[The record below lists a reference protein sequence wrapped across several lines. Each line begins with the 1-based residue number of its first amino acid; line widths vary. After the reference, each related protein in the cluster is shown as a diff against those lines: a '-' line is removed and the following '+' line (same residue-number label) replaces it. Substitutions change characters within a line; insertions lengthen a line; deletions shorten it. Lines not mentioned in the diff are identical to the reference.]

1 MIWFLDQL
9 LVSGIWNE
17 SKLSA
22 LLEDP
27 VALVGATE
35 MKVELGAPLEEPV
48 ALVGS
53 HLQYPRY
60 LKR

>member
-1 MIWFLDQL
+1 M
-9 LVSGIWNE
+9 G
-17 SKLSA
+17 K
-22 LLEDP
+22 P
-27 VALVGATE
+27 VAPVGATE

-53 HLQYPRY
+53 HLQYLRY